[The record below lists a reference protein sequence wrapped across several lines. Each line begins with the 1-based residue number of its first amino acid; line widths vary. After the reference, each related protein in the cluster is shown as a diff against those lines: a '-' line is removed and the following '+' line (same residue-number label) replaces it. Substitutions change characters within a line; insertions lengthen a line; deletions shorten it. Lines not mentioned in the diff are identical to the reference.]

1 MTLLAYDG
9 EMNKEKANWLRAAVL
24 GANDGIVSVAG
35 LVIGVASA
43 TDDKLIILIAG
54 LAGVFAGALSM
65 AAGEYVSVGTQRDIE
80 KVAHKNSGAQEPDHE
95 HDLFS
100 NPWHAAVA
108 SAAAFLVGSS
118 IPMIAVM
125 LPFGAL
131 TVPITF
137 VSVVVALVFTGYL
150 SAKLG
155 GIHVKKSIVR
165 NVVGGAIAMAVT
177 YAIGSLFGVAM

>member
-1 MTLLAYDG
+1 
-9 EMNKEKANWLRAAVL
+9 MNKEKANWLRAAVL

-43 TDDKLIILIAG
+43 TDDKLIILLAG

-80 KVAHKNSGAQEPDHE
+80 KVAHTKKKKGAE
-95 HDLFS
+95 HDEEPFS

-108 SAAAFLVGSS
+108 SAVAFLVGSA

-125 LPFGAL
+125 LPLGSL
-131 TVPITF
+131 TVFVAF
-137 VSVVVALVFTGYL
+137 VSVIVALVFTGYL

-155 GIHVKKSIVR
+155 GINIRKSIIR
-165 NVVGGAIAMAVT
+165 NVVGGALAMAVT
-177 YAIGSLFGVAM
+177 YAIGSLFGVSIA